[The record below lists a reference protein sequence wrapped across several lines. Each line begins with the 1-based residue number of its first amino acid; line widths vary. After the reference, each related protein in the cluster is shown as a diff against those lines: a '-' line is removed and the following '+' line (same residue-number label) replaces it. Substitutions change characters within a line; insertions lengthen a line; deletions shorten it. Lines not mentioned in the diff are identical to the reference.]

1 MNSIIEQMLA
11 QHPSATQN
19 DKRNSIKEVVQE
31 IVLCGLARAGFFQK
45 RCFLQMS
52 IQKPIFPETRIR
64 IPSISAKE
72 MLFFW
77 AKGWF
82 SSTVRQICSSM

>member
-19 DKRNSIKEVVQE
+19 DKKNSIKEVVQE

-45 RCFLQMS
+45 AAF
-52 IQKPIFPETRIR
+52 
-64 IPSISAKE
+64 
-72 MLFFW
+72 
-77 AKGWF
+77 
-82 SSTVRQICSSM
+82 